1 MAGVEVVLS
10 SDLNDSFITAV
21 VLRNGA
27 VEAVAELPLPDR
39 EVLGLLVF
47 FESLLPN
54 DEVVGRGVGPEFGGP
69 CGKDVG
75 LKVVPYPGGTP
86 SVKPGVPESAT

>member
-1 MAGVEVVLS
+1 MAVVEAVLS
-10 SDLNDSFITAV
+10 SDLDDSFITAV

-27 VEAVAELPLPDR
+27 GEAVAELPPSDSV
-39 EVLGLLVF
+39 VLSLSVV
-47 FESLLPN
+47 FESLFPS
-54 DEVVGRGVGPEFGGP
+54 DEVVGRGVGPEFEGP

-75 LKVVPYPGGTP
+75 LNVVPYPGGTP

>member
-1 MAGVEVVLS
+1 MACVEVVLS
-10 SDLNDSFITAV
+10 SDLDDSLITAV

-27 VEAVAELPLPDR
+27 VEAVAELPLSDSK
-39 EVLGLLVF
+39 VLSLSVV
-47 FESLLPN
+47 FESLSPN
-54 DEVVGRGVGPEFGGP
+54 DEVVGLGVGPEFEGP

-75 LKVVPYPGGTP
+75 LNVVPYPGGTP

>member
-10 SDLNDSFITAV
+10 SGLDDSFMTAV
-21 VLRNGA
+21 VFRNGA
-27 VEAVAELPLPDR
+27 VEAVAKYPLSDG
-39 EVLGLLVF
+39 EVLTLSVV
-47 FESLLPN
+47 FESLFPN
-54 DEVVGRGVGPEFGGP
+54 DEVVGRRVGPKFEGP

-75 LKVVPYPGGTP
+75 LNVVPYPGGTP

>member
-10 SDLNDSFITAV
+10 SDLDESLITAV

-27 VEAVAELPLPDR
+27 VEPVAELPLPES
-39 EVLGLLVF
+39 EVLDLSFV
-47 FESLLPN
+47 FESLFPN
-54 DEVVGRGVGPEFGGP
+54 AELVGRGVGPEFEGP

-75 LKVVPYPGGTP
+75 LNVVPYPGGTP
-86 SVKPGVPESAT
+86 SVKPGVPEIAT